1 MFNSF
6 ERHKWLEPADSRDS
20 DRVTGGK
27 FRVKNWVVV
36 VSYETMPGYTAHM
49 KFGTD
54 KEKFENIE
62 ELRKI

>member
-1 MFNSF
+1 MA
-6 ERHKWLEPADSRDS
+6 EPADSRDS

-27 FRVKNWVVV
+27 FRAKNWVVV
-36 VSYETMPGYTAHM
+36 VRYETMPGYTAHM